1 VGICET
7 IPGKGGA
14 FGGGADELHGGGGG
28 ALGGAIFSTGTT
40 VVRNSTFFNNFV
52 ARGEG
57 GGGSA
62 DNGADAGGAIFSM
75 GQSLDVNDS
84 TFSGNQ
90 STGSGAAIVVL
101 GPGGRGR
108 RVNFVLNNSILAN
121 NGANECFLRGNV
133 TAKGLANLI
142 MQNGAGSG
150 FRKCPGAVMSSDPQ
164 LQALQYNSPGNT
176 PTMAIAV
183 TSPAVGQADPQSSLA
198 TDQRGVLRTLSAR
211 PDIGAFELSAGRCPQ
226 ASAFLTRAN
235 AVAGID
241 ATHTIAYNNLICG
254 LVEDG
259 TFSKLDALYVL
270 ATQSDGGSPGD
281 GIGKLNLIKDSFNL
295 VGQGT
300 YAFAPDKGVACDGVS
315 GFYDTQFNLA
325 TSGMAFSRDSASLG
339 VYDRTSTT
347 GDGAVFGAF
356 DGTTET
362 ALYLS
367 SGGGLYSRINSGQDG
382 AVAAN
387 TNAQGFWIGMRTS
400 PNAVSVYRNGAEIA
414 SSTTSSNGVPP
425 LSIYLCAANLNGT
438 ADLFVPDEVA
448 AFFIGGAL
456 NKTQAAG
463 ISVRINQFMKVFGAN
478 VY

>member
-1 VGICET
+1 
-7 IPGKGGA
+7 
-14 FGGGADELHGGGGG
+14 
-28 ALGGAIFSTGTT
+28 
-40 VVRNSTFFNNFV
+40 
-52 ARGEG
+52 
-57 GGGSA
+57 
-62 DNGADAGGAIFSM
+62 
-75 GQSLDVNDS
+75 
-84 TFSGNQ
+84 
-90 STGSGAAIVVL
+90 
-101 GPGGRGR
+101 
-108 RVNFVLNNSILAN
+108 
-121 NGANECFLRGNV
+121 V

-315 GFYDTQFNLA
+315 GFYDT
-325 TSGMAFSRDSASLG
+325 
-339 VYDRTSTT
+339 
-347 GDGAVFGAF
+347 
-356 DGTTET
+356 GTTET

-382 AVAAN
+382 AVGREYECARLLDR
-387 TNAQGFWIGMRTS
+387 NAHVTECRIG
-400 PNAVSVYRNGAEIA
+400 
-414 SSTTSSNGVPP
+414 
-425 LSIYLCAANLNGT
+425 L
-438 ADLFVPDEVA
+438 
-448 AFFIGGAL
+448 
-456 NKTQAAG
+456 
-463 ISVRINQFMKVFGAN
+463 
-478 VY
+478 

>member
-1 VGICET
+1 
-7 IPGKGGA
+7 
-14 FGGGADELHGGGGG
+14 
-28 ALGGAIFSTGTT
+28 
-40 VVRNSTFFNNFV
+40 
-52 ARGEG
+52 
-57 GGGSA
+57 
-62 DNGADAGGAIFSM
+62 
-75 GQSLDVNDS
+75 
-84 TFSGNQ
+84 
-90 STGSGAAIVVL
+90 
-101 GPGGRGR
+101 
-108 RVNFVLNNSILAN
+108 
-121 NGANECFLRGNV
+121 
-133 TAKGLANLI
+133 
-142 MQNGAGSG
+142 
-150 FRKCPGAVMSSDPQ
+150 
-164 LQALQYNSPGNT
+164 
-176 PTMAIAV
+176 MAIAV